1 MAGEPRHPALSLTLQ
16 RHLLLASA
24 LASLSWT
31 TAAVA
36 QAQPAPAAAAQP
48 ATTPAPAAPV
58 AAAAPAVEDPKV
70 RAAALVDEA
79 KALASAKSWKKAAP
93 LAAEAV
99 KLDPSNAQ
107 AHALAGLSL
116 YNLKKYASALP
127 ALEKALA
134 GGVTGAGLARAAAD
148 CAERRK
154 DKGRTVK
161 WLLVAA
167 KEEKDQALALKA
179 AKTAEAPAAIASAY
193 DVAAALGKLQP
204 ADLLAHAAAAEAAGK
219 LAHAGSLW
227 DQAAAANPGDA
238 NAPVAAARVRVATK
252 DWAGADER
260 LEKLRAARPDD
271 AAILLLSAEVAA
283 GKGDAAGERK
293 LLEALLVKQPKYA
306 PALRRLAKLSIDGGD
321 NAAAQ
326 KFAEAALAADP
337 KDQGSH
343 DVLGRVLYAAGQKE
357 AARPHLELACAPAAR
372 EKGKPAPAEAAS
384 ADALVALAD
393 LELTAGKR
401 DAAKPLV
408 ARAKAAGAKRAA
420 VVQARLLAKDGD
432 LSGAERTLA
441 GYLAQ
446 NTSDGDA
453 LAAGAD
459 IAYERGQYPQ
469 ARERFEKALGLLPK
483 GALTPVAQGRL
494 CDVRVR
500 DAAYA
505 EAKEACEGA
514 LKGGADT
521 VSVHASYGLALYRS
535 GDKKAGKAELDAAA
549 KKGAK
554 DPAVHGALGAIAA
567 EEGRE
572 AEVLSEYDQVLA
584 QEPNNAEANAAT
596 GRVLAKRGQ
605 HKDASARLSK
615 AFKANPDDALLGA
628 ELAKAQLGA
637 GQLAAAQ
644 KTMGQIP
651 QDALPPA
658 VFHGLRGRVENKLGN
673 YKRADEEYA
682 KAQEKSPEDA
692 ELLKLRGQNFL
703 KMPNYDRAIPALE
716 KARSLDPQNLEV
728 AQELTRLYSETGQ
741 TEKVAK
747 ALGAVEALE
756 KAQVAARKQEL
767 KPGDVRRISFQDNL
781 AAKGGADG
789 ALAPA
794 LSERVTA
801 DLSQSAYVE
810 LVDLRDQMAVERQR
824 EAIDRD
830 GKLSQEEKDK
840 AIAALPQ
847 TAADRERDRI
857 INSQL
862 SQEEKL
868 KAIEGLKGKEKVA
881 QWALAGDYRIE
892 GDTLFVNLKAQRL
905 VNPVTKSSLESG
917 PKASYAQVEKRAVI
931 GLLKNLEIPLAPDEE
946 AALGRTEGL
955 PNLDSAVLTQQA
967 DDLVKK
973 GDVDSLRKAT
983 ELYKRA
989 RDADQGNA
997 QALVGLDK
1005 SLAEIAE
1012 KNRLMVLEPRPIGE
1026 VPESLQD
1033 MVKLTLQSKLSGV
1046 RGVRVVEGLKKSQSG
1061 EELPENDSVAKE
1073 LDRLAK
1079 EPDSF
1084 DPSSYDIA
1092 KIGQVLGANVLVKT
1106 EVMKNGDDLVLNAR
1120 LHEIKDGKLLVT
1132 YGTQR
1137 AGKMADQQKLQA
1149 DLAKDIA
1156 QYLRGEPSDE
1166 EKASLAA
1173 VKDKDDYKKQMD
1185 ELAKLRAEEK
1195 ARKEAL
1201 ALKAAQPK
1209 AADARV
1215 AAEAEKPPEAKKPAV
1230 IQLGP
1235 VSVPESGDDRTYNV
1249 FMASGR
1255 LSSLSYNGDKSASL
1269 GVLLSHTAKRWGHH
1283 RLSVLLDF
1291 ESTRVL
1297 AGRSLD
1303 ASTSRA
1309 AFYGAGADYTVPL
1322 AFGGTGLFLGAEA
1335 MLGLSQ
1341 GQRGTSAIAT
1351 GYALTVAPHAGLA
1364 LAYKGIGLTADLG
1377 YRFAFGGGDG
1387 VGLGGFFLQAGIR
1400 KETASNEPSRHGAF
1414 ELGYTAHLFV
1424 PNSAGLANYQTLGFV
1439 GGGATL
1445 QHTVTL
1451 LSQGGMLRNGAWIS
1465 YGSAN
1470 GSIAG
1475 TKMTRAEASWAFI
1488 LNAFDT
1494 EDLFNPYVGLRIG
1507 LLAAKAG
1514 ADGEAFNY
1522 GLLGAPMAGLDL
1534 QLFKGFV
1541 VGIGASYDAS
1551 TGSSSHFDGYA
1562 IDASATLRF

>member
-1 MAGEPRHPALSLTLQ
+1 VAHHRRH
-16 RHLLLASA
+16 
-24 LASLSWT
+24 
-31 TAAVA
+31 
-36 QAQPAPAAAAQP
+36 
-48 ATTPAPAAPV
+48 
-58 AAAAPAVEDPKV
+58 
-70 RAAALVDEA
+70 
-79 KALASAKSWKKAAP
+79 
-93 LAAEAV
+93 
-99 KLDPSNAQ
+99 
-107 AHALAGLSL
+107 
-116 YNLKKYASALP
+116 
-127 ALEKALA
+127 
-134 GGVTGAGLARAAAD
+134 
-148 CAERRK
+148 
-154 DKGRTVK
+154 
-161 WLLVAA
+161 
-167 KEEKDQALALKA
+167 
-179 AKTAEAPAAIASAY
+179 
-193 DVAAALGKLQP
+193 
-204 ADLLAHAAAAEAAGK
+204 
-219 LAHAGSLW
+219 
-227 DQAAAANPGDA
+227 
-238 NAPVAAARVRVATK
+238 
-252 DWAGADER
+252 
-260 LEKLRAARPDD
+260 
-271 AAILLLSAEVAA
+271 
-283 GKGDAAGERK
+283 
-293 LLEALLVKQPKYA
+293 
-306 PALRRLAKLSIDGGD
+306 
-321 NAAAQ
+321 
-326 KFAEAALAADP
+326 P

-357 AARPHLELACAPAAR
+357 AARPHLEAACVQAAR
-372 EKGKPAPAEAAS
+372 EKGKPAPGEAAS

-408 ARAKAAGAKRAA
+408 ARAKAAGAKRAP
-420 VVQARLLAKDGD
+420 VVQARLQAKDGD

-483 GALTPVAQGRL
+483 GALTATAQGRL

-521 VSVHASYGLALYRS
+521 ASVHASYGLALYRS

-596 GRVLAKRGQ
+596 GRVLEKRGQ

-615 AFKANPDDALLGA
+615 AFNANPDNALLGA
-628 ELAKAQLGA
+628 DLAKAQLGA

-682 KAQEKSPEDA
+682 KAQEKAPDDA
-692 ELLKLRGQNFL
+692 ELHKLRGQNFL

-716 KARSLDPQNLEV
+716 KARQIDPQNLEV

-747 ALGAVEALE
+747 TLGAVQTLE
-756 KAQVAARKQEL
+756 KEKVASRKKEL
-767 KPGDVRRISFQDNL
+767 KPEDVRRISFQDNL
-781 AAKGGADG
+781 VAKSGADG

-801 DLSQSAYVE
+801 DISQSAYVE
-810 LVDLRDQMAVERQR
+810 LVDLREQMAVERQR

-830 GKLSQEEKDK
+830 DKLSQEEKDK
-840 AIAALPQ
+840 AIAALPH

-917 PKASYAQVEKRAVI
+917 PKANYAQVEKRAVI
-931 GLLKNLEIPLAPDEE
+931 GLLKNLDIPLAPDEE

-967 DDLVKK
+967 DELVKK

-1005 SLAEIAE
+1005 SLADIAE
-1012 KNRLMVLEPRPIGE
+1012 KNRLMVLDPRPIGE

-1046 RGVRVVEGLKKSQSG
+1046 RGVRVVEGLKKSATG

-1079 EPDSF
+1079 EPDTF
-1084 DPSSYDIA
+1084 DPASYDIA

-1106 EVMKNGDDLVLNAR
+1106 EVVKNGEDLVLNAR

-1166 EKASLAA
+1166 EKAALAA

-1185 ELAKLRAEEK
+1185 ELAKLRAAEN

-1201 ALKAAQPK
+1201 AQKAAQPK
-1209 AADARV
+1209 TPEAK
-1215 AAEAEKPPEAKKPAV
+1215 AAEAAKPPEEKKPAV
-1230 IQLGP
+1230 VALGP

-1249 FMASGR
+1249 FMASAR
-1255 LSSLSYNGDKSASL
+1255 LSSLTYNGDKNASL
-1269 GVLLSHTAKRWGHH
+1269 GVLLSHTAKRWGHN

-1291 ESTRVL
+1291 ESTRVV

-1303 ASTSRA
+1303 QNTSRA
-1309 AFYGAGADYTVPL
+1309 AFYGAGADYTVPI

-1335 MLGLSQ
+1335 MLGLAQ
-1341 GQRGTSAIAT
+1341 GQRGAQPITT

-1364 LAYKGIGLTADLG
+1364 LAYKGVGLTADLG

-1387 VGLGGFFLQAGIR
+1387 IGLGGFFLQAGVR
-1400 KETASNEPSRHGAF
+1400 RETPSNEPSRHGAF

-1424 PNSAGLANYQTLGFV
+1424 PNNSALANYGSIGFV
-1439 GGGATL
+1439 GGGAAL
-1445 QHTVTL
+1445 QHTLTL
-1451 LSQGGMLRNGAWIS
+1451 LSQGGSLRNGAWLS
-1465 YGSAN
+1465 YGASN
-1470 GSIAG
+1470 GTIDG

-1494 EDLFNPYVGLRIG
+1494 EDLFNLYIGLRLG
-1507 LLAAKAG
+1507 VLGAKAG
-1514 ADGEAFNY
+1514 SSDAEFKWGV
-1522 GLLGAPMAGLDL
+1522 LGAPMAGLDL

-1541 VGIGASYDAS
+1541 VGVGASYDAS
-1551 TGSSSHFDGYA
+1551 TAKTSSDASFDGYA